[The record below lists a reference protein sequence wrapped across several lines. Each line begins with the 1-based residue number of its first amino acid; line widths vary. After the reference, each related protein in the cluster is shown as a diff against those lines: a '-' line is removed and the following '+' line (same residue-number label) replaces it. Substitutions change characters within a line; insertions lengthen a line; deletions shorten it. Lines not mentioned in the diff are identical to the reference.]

1 VVALT
6 QELYRQATALA
17 AAITEGSGLYP
28 TDVAALRALDA
39 AAGAPVTVSQL
50 GAELRLSSG
59 AVTALVDRLERH
71 GMVQRTRDACDRRR
85 VHVSITPEARALGA
99 DLLEPIA
106 ARIGEAIADLDA
118 AGLRVV
124 RYLASAVDD
133 RGSPA
138 CSCDG
143 CARLTRRPRAG

>member
-1 VVALT
+1 MPEPQDGASHVVALT
-6 QELYRQATALA
+6 KVLYRQATALA

-71 GMVQRTRDACDRRR
+71 EMVSRRRDPADRRR
-85 VHVSITPEARALGA
+85 VHVVLSPKARRLGEE
-99 DLLEPIA
+99 LLAP
-106 ARIGEAIADLDA
+106 IGERIQRAA
-118 AGLRVV
+118 AGLDDQGTE
-124 RYLASAVDD
+124 AVIGFLRTLVEAPD
-133 RGSPA
+133 
-138 CSCDG
+138 
-143 CARLTRRPRAG
+143 